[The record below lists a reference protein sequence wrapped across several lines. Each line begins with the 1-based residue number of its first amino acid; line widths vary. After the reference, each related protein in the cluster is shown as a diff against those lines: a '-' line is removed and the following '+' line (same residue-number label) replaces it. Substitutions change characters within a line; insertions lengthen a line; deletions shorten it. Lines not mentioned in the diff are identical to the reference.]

1 MEFNKKDFELLRKD
15 IEEAIGQVEEKHNV
29 KLSTGKIKYGQYDFT
44 MELKAI
50 KTDLGID
57 VEQEE
62 FNKYCILFGFEKS
75 DYKRELKMQ
84 GKIYYLVG
92 FNLNSPKN
100 NCTIL
105 SLDGKRYRTN
115 DGTVKRTFATI

>member
-1 MEFNKKDFELLRKD
+1 MQFNKQDFELFRRD
-15 IEEAIGQVEEKHNV
+15 IEETIKQVAEKHNV

-50 KTDLGID
+50 KTDLD
-57 VEQEE
+57 VDIEQEE
-62 FNKYCILFGFEKS
+62 FEKYCNLFGFEKS

-84 GKIYYLVG
+84 GKSYYLVG

-115 DGTVKRTFATI
+115 DETVKRTFTTI